1 MMTKSLLTACTF
13 ALLSLNAAHAANSE
27 AAASTPAAPAS
38 VTMTTDTNDKIGP
51 SIDLYDK
58 VLAGYTDTWT
68 YTFRANSEA
77 RVTVEGD
84 GDTDPHLYIYDENNN
99 LITKDDDN
107 IDYCICTWTPKWTG
121 TFKIKIVNRG
131 SVYNRYHLM
140 IP

>member
-13 ALLSLNAAHAANSE
+13 ALLSFNAAHAANSE
-27 AAASTPAAPAS
+27 ATATAPAS

-84 GDTDPHLYIYDENNN
+84 GDTDLDLYIYDENNN

-131 SVYNRYHLM
+131 SVYNRYRLM

>member
-13 ALLSLNAAHAANSE
+13 ALLSFNAAHAANSE
-27 AAASTPAAPAS
+27 ATATAAPAS

-84 GDTDPHLYIYDENNN
+84 GDTDLDLYIYDENNN

>member
-13 ALLSLNAAHAANSE
+13 ALLSFSAAHAANSE
-27 AAASTPAAPAS
+27 ATATAAPAS

-77 RVTVEGD
+77 RVTVDGD
-84 GDTDPHLYIYDENNN
+84 GDTDLDLYIYDENNN

-107 IDYCICTWTPKWTG
+107 IDYCIYTWTPKWTG

-131 SVYNRYHLM
+131 NVYNRYRLM

>member
-13 ALLSLNAAHAANSE
+13 ALLSFSAAHAANSE
-27 AAASTPAAPAS
+27 ATATAAPAS

-84 GDTDPHLYIYDENNN
+84 GDTDLDLYIYDENNN

-107 IDYCICTWTPKWTG
+107 IDYCVCTWTPKWTG

-131 SVYNRYHLM
+131 NVYNRYRLM

>member
-27 AAASTPAAPAS
+27 ATAAPAS

-77 RVTVEGD
+77 RVTVDGD
-84 GDTDPHLYIYDENNN
+84 GDTDLDLYIYDENNN

>member
-13 ALLSLNAAHAANSE
+13 ALLSFSAAHAAKSE
-27 AAASTPAAPAS
+27 ATAATAPAS

-84 GDTDPHLYIYDENNN
+84 GDTDLDLYIYDENNN

>member
-13 ALLSLNAAHAANSE
+13 ALLSFSAAHAANSE
-27 AAASTPAAPAS
+27 ATAAAAPAS

-77 RVTVEGD
+77 RVTVDGD
-84 GDTDPHLYIYDENNN
+84 GDTDLDLYIYDENNN

>member
-13 ALLSLNAAHAANSE
+13 ALLSFNAAHAANSE
-27 AAASTPAAPAS
+27 ATAIAAPAS

-77 RVTVEGD
+77 RVTVDGD
-84 GDTDPHLYIYDENNN
+84 GDTDLDLYIYDENNN

-131 SVYNRYHLM
+131 NVYNRYRLM

>member
-13 ALLSLNAAHAANSE
+13 ALLSFSAAHAANSE
-27 AAASTPAAPAS
+27 ATATAAPAS

-84 GDTDPHLYIYDENNN
+84 GDTDLDLYIYDENNN
-99 LITKDDDN
+99 LITKDEDN

-131 SVYNRYHLM
+131 SVYNRYRLM

>member
-13 ALLSLNAAHAANSE
+13 ALLSFSAAHAANSE
-27 AAASTPAAPAS
+27 ATATAAPAS

-84 GDTDPHLYIYDENNN
+84 GDTDLDLYIYDENNN

-107 IDYCICTWTPKWTG
+107 IDYCVCTWTPKWTG

>member
-13 ALLSLNAAHAANSE
+13 ALLSFSAAHAANSE
-27 AAASTPAAPAS
+27 ATAPAAPAS

-51 SIDLYDK
+51 IIDLYDK

-77 RVTVEGD
+77 RVTVDGD
-84 GDTDPHLYIYDENNN
+84 GDTDLDLYIYDENNN

-131 SVYNRYHLM
+131 SVYNRYRLM

>member
-27 AAASTPAAPAS
+27 ATATAAPAS

-77 RVTVEGD
+77 RVTVDGD
-84 GDTDPHLYIYDENNN
+84 GDTDLDLYIYDENNN

>member
-13 ALLSLNAAHAANSE
+13 ALLSFSAAHAANSE
-27 AAASTPAAPAS
+27 ATATAAPAS

-84 GDTDPHLYIYDENNN
+84 GDTDLDLYIYDENNN
-99 LITKDDDN
+99 LITKDDDG
-107 IDYCICTWTPKWTG
+107 IDYCVCTWTPRWTG
-121 TFKIKIVNRG
+121 QFKIKIVNRG
-131 SVYNRYHLM
+131 NVYNRYQLI

>member
-13 ALLSLNAAHAANSE
+13 ALLSFSAAHAANSE
-27 AAASTPAAPAS
+27 ATATAAPAS

-51 SIDLYDK
+51 SIDRYDK

-84 GDTDPHLYIYDENNN
+84 GDTDLDLYIYDENNN

-131 SVYNRYHLM
+131 NVYNRYRLM

>member
-13 ALLSLNAAHAANSE
+13 ALLSFSAAHAANSE
-27 AAASTPAAPAS
+27 ATASTTAAPAS

-77 RVTVEGD
+77 RVTVDGD
-84 GDTDPHLYIYDENNN
+84 GDTDLDLYIYDENNN

>member
-13 ALLSLNAAHAANSE
+13 ALLSFSAAHAANSE
-27 AAASTPAAPAS
+27 ATATAAPAS

-77 RVTVEGD
+77 RVTVDGD
-84 GDTDPHLYIYDENNN
+84 GDTDLDLYIYDENNN

-121 TFKIKIVNRG
+121 TFKIKIVNCG

>member
-13 ALLSLNAAHAANSE
+13 TLLSLNAAHAANSE
-27 AAASTPAAPAS
+27 AIAAAAPAS

-84 GDTDPHLYIYDENNN
+84 GDTDLDLYIYDENNN

-131 SVYNRYHLM
+131 SVYNRYRLM

>member
-13 ALLSLNAAHAANSE
+13 ALLSFSAAHAANSE
-27 AAASTPAAPAS
+27 ATATAAPAS

-68 YTFRANSEA
+68 YTFRANSQA
-77 RVTVEGD
+77 RVTVDGD
-84 GDTDPHLYIYDENNN
+84 GDTDLDLYIYDENDN
-99 LITKDDDN
+99 LITKDDDG
-107 IDYCICTWTPKWTG
+107 IDYCVCTWTPRWTG
-121 TFKIKIVNRG
+121 QFKIKIVNRG
-131 SVYNRYHLM
+131 SVYNRYRLM

>member
-13 ALLSLNAAHAANSE
+13 ALLSFSAAHAANSE
-27 AAASTPAAPAS
+27 ATATAAPAS

-84 GDTDPHLYIYDENNN
+84 GDTDLDLYIYDENNN

-131 SVYNRYHLM
+131 SVYNRYRLM

>member
-13 ALLSLNAAHAANSE
+13 ALLSFSAAHAANSE
-27 AAASTPAAPAS
+27 ATATAAPAS

-84 GDTDPHLYIYDENNN
+84 GDTDLDLYIYDENNN

-131 SVYNRYHLM
+131 SVNNRYHLM

>member
-13 ALLSLNAAHAANSE
+13 ALLSFSAAHAANSE
-27 AAASTPAAPAS
+27 ATATAAPAS

-84 GDTDPHLYIYDENNN
+84 GDTDLDLYIYDENNN
-99 LITKDDDN
+99 LIAKDDDN

>member
-13 ALLSLNAAHAANSE
+13 ALLSFSAAHAANSE
-27 AAASTPAAPAS
+27 ATATAAPAS

-84 GDTDPHLYIYDENNN
+84 GDTDLDLYIYDENNN

-131 SVYNRYHLM
+131 NVYNRYRLM

>member
-13 ALLSLNAAHAANSE
+13 ALLSFSAAYAANSE
-27 AAASTPAAPAS
+27 ATATAAPAS

-77 RVTVEGD
+77 RVTVDGD
-84 GDTDPHLYIYDENNN
+84 GDTDLDLYIYDENNN

>member
-27 AAASTPAAPAS
+27 STATAPAS

-77 RVTVEGD
+77 RVTVDGD
-84 GDTDPHLYIYDENNN
+84 GDTDLDLYIYDENNN

-131 SVYNRYHLM
+131 SVYNRYRLM

>member
-13 ALLSLNAAHAANSE
+13 ALLSFSAAHAANSE
-27 AAASTPAAPAS
+27 ATATAPAS
-38 VTMTTDTNDKIGP
+38 VTMTIDTNDKIGP

-77 RVTVEGD
+77 CVTVEGD
-84 GDTDPHLYIYDENNN
+84 GDTDLDLYIYDENNN

-131 SVYNRYHLM
+131 NVYNRYRLM

>member
-13 ALLSLNAAHAANSE
+13 ALLSFSAAHAANSE
-27 AAASTPAAPAS
+27 ATATAPALAS

-84 GDTDPHLYIYDENNN
+84 GDTDLDLYIYDENNN

-131 SVYNRYHLM
+131 SVYNRYRLM

>member
-13 ALLSLNAAHAANSE
+13 ALLSFSATHAANSE
-27 AAASTPAAPAS
+27 ATATAAPAS

-84 GDTDPHLYIYDENNN
+84 GDTDLDLYIYDENNN

>member
-13 ALLSLNAAHAANSE
+13 TLLSFNAAHAANSE
-27 AAASTPAAPAS
+27 ATATAAPAS

-77 RVTVEGD
+77 CVTVEGD
-84 GDTDPHLYIYDENNN
+84 GDTDLDLYIYDENNN

-131 SVYNRYHLM
+131 SVYNRYRLM

>member
-13 ALLSLNAAHAANSE
+13 ALLSFSAAHAANSE
-27 AAASTPAAPAS
+27 ATATAAPAS

-77 RVTVEGD
+77 RVTVDGD
-84 GDTDPHLYIYDENNN
+84 GDTDLDLYIYDENNN

-131 SVYNRYHLM
+131 NVYNRYRLM

>member
-13 ALLSLNAAHAANSE
+13 ALLSFSAAHAANSE
-27 AAASTPAAPAS
+27 ATATAAPAS

-84 GDTDPHLYIYDENNN
+84 GDTDLDLYIYDENNN

>member
-13 ALLSLNAAHAANSE
+13 ALLSFSAAHAANSE
-27 AAASTPAAPAS
+27 ATATTAPAS

-77 RVTVEGD
+77 RVTVDGD
-84 GDTDPHLYIYDENNN
+84 GDTDLDLYIYDENNN

>member
-13 ALLSLNAAHAANSE
+13 ALLSFSAAHAANSE
-27 AAASTPAAPAS
+27 ATATAAPAS

-77 RVTVEGD
+77 RVTVDGD
-84 GDTDPHLYIYDENNN
+84 GDTDLDLYIYDENNN

-131 SVYNRYHLM
+131 SVYNRYRLM

>member
-13 ALLSLNAAHAANSE
+13 ALLSFSAAHAANSE
-27 AAASTPAAPAS
+27 ATATAAPAS

-77 RVTVEGD
+77 CVTVEGD
-84 GDTDPHLYIYDENNN
+84 GDTDLDLYIYDENNN

-131 SVYNRYHLM
+131 SVYNRYRLM

>member
-13 ALLSLNAAHAANSE
+13 ALLSFSAAHAANSE
-27 AAASTPAAPAS
+27 ATATAAPAS

-58 VLAGYTDTWT
+58 VLAGYTDIWT

-84 GDTDPHLYIYDENNN
+84 GDTDLDLYIYDENNN